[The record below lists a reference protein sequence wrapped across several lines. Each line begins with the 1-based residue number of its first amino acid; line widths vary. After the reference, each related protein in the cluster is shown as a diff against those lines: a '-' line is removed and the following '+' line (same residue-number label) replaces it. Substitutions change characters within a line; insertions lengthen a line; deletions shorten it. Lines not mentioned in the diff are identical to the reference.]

1 MSRSGQ
7 NAGRPPLVTTAADSS
22 GSAAH
27 PAGAKTII
35 KLFFYKPVD
44 QIAGMVSGLL
54 AGLIFDRVWTLIN
67 RNGAPKPTDE
77 RRGWGE
83 ILLAATLHGAVF
95 ALVKAAVDRGA
106 AEGTRRFTGIWP
118 GDEGQQPD
126 ESD

>member
-7 NAGRPPLVTTAADSS
+7 DAGRPPLVTTAADNSE
-22 GSAAH
+22 SAAH

-35 KLFFYKPVD
+35 KLLFYKPVD

-67 RNGAPKPTDE
+67 RKGAPKPTDE

-126 ESD
+126 ESG

>member
-27 PAGAKTII
+27 PAGTKTII
-35 KLFFYKPVD
+35 KLLFYKPVD

-67 RNGAPKPTDE
+67 RKDAPKPTDE

-126 ESD
+126 QSG

>member
-7 NAGRPPLVTTAADSS
+7 DAGRPPLVTTAADSS
-22 GSAAH
+22 GSAAR

-35 KLFFYKPVD
+35 KLLFYKPVD

-67 RNGAPKPTDE
+67 RKGAPKPTDE

-126 ESD
+126 ESG

>member
-1 MSRSGQ
+1 MSRSEQG
-7 NAGRPPLVTTAADSS
+7 GESRPLVSTAASS
-22 GSAAH
+22 SRSEAH
-27 PAGAKTII
+27 PAGEKTII
-35 KLFFYKPVD
+35 KLLFYKPVD

-54 AGLIFDRVWTLIN
+54 AGLIFNRVWALIN
-67 RNGAPKPTDE
+67 QKGAPNPTDE

-83 ILLAATLHGAVF
+83 VLLAATLHGAVF

-126 ESD
+126 ESG